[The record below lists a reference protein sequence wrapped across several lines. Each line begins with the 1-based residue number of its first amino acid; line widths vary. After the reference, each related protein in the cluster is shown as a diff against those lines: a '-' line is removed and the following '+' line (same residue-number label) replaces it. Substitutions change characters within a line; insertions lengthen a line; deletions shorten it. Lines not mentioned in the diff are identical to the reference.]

1 MHFKYLFCS
10 LLLVSCNLDKPLKM
24 SVKNPQYTPP
34 QKYISPANLQLGD
47 SVAILAPAG
56 LLKGRQQAIESAK
69 NLLKSWGLV
78 PVLGTHLFKKNNHF
92 AGTDAQRFRDFQQA
106 LDSPEIKAI

>member
-10 LLLVSCNLDKPLKM
+10 LLLASCTLGNPLKM
-24 SVKNPQYTPP
+24 SVKNPQHPPP

-56 LLKGRQQAIESAK
+56 LLKGRQQAIESAQ

-78 PVLGTHLFKKNNHF
+78 PILGTHLFSENNHF
-92 AGTDAQRFRDFQQA
+92 Y
-106 LDSPEIKAI
+106 L